1 MVLFGMSVWKCF
13 MSATAEELSSVLILY
28 TKFFTLCSLF
38 WRFGLWKATLYT
50 AGWIGNRT
58 EKGVI

>member
-1 MVLFGMSVWKCF
+1 